1 MTTSDPSASAVA
13 TAPHA
18 LKNRTFLEFWIGSSI
33 SFFGD
38 QFYFVAL
45 PWLVL
50 RVANSALSLGTV
62 LMVAAIP
69 RAAFMLMGGA
79 LSDRISLRTILI
91 LTSIGRTALV
101 SVVSALIWSHGID
114 LWQIYALS
122 FCFGLADAFS
132 FPATQALIPSLV
144 AAEQLPAANSAIM
157 MSAQVSAMVAPAC
170 AGITIKAWG
179 VASAFFFDA
188 VSFLFLLLPLVRL
201 PEKHVP
207 VRTAQKGTL
216 HAIVEGL
223 KYVAADPPLR
233 ALMILGAGLNLAFS
247 GTITVG
253 LAALAKSRFAS
264 AAAYGTLLSALSL
277 GGLLGTF
284 LPGIVKH
291 PSRRGASVLLASF
304 SLGIGMVMI
313 GFLHHLLPIVI
324 VLAVMGF
331 VGGYAEVN
339 LAAWFQRHVSRV
351 LLGRVMSVMMFSAVG
366 LVPISLVVAGALTQI
381 SIEAM
386 FLASGATI
394 LLVAT
399 LAALN
404 ADVGS
409 IH

>member
-1 MTTSDPSASAVA
+1 MTTSDPSASGIAI
-13 TAPHA
+13 APHA

-91 LTSIGRTALV
+91 LTSIARTALV
-101 SVVSALIWSHGID
+101 SVFSALIWLHGID
-114 LWQIYALS
+114 LWQIYVLS

-157 MSAQVSAMVAPAC
+157 VSAQVCALVAPAC
-170 AGITIKAWG
+170 AGIIVKAWG

-207 VRTAQKGTL
+207 VPTAQKGPL
-216 HAIVEGL
+216 HAILKGL
-223 KYVAADPPLR
+223 KYVATDPPLR

-264 AAAYGTLLSALSL
+264 AAAYGTLVSALSL

-284 LPGIVKH
+284 LPGIVRH
-291 PSRRGASVLLASF
+291 PPRRGASVLLASF

-313 GFLHHLLPIVI
+313 GFLHHLLPIAI

-339 LAAWFQRHVSRV
+339 LAAWFQRHVSRA
-351 LLGRVMSVMMFSAVG
+351 LLGRVMSVIMFSAIG
-366 LVPISLVVAGALTQI
+366 LTPISLVVAGALTQI

-386 FLASGATI
+386 FLASGVTI

-404 ADVGS
+404 ADVRS